1 MKTSLKWKL
10 FNYEDKLNIR
20 RMMLRVAYVMVRHL
34 NGSHT
39 NENKCCDRAFQSI
52 VGELNI

>member
-34 NGSHT
+34 DGSHT